1 MVYVTHDQLEALSM
15 ADRIAVMH
23 DGVLQ
28 QFGTPQEIYD
38 HPVNEWVAG
47 FVGEPPMNF
56 LDCRLEER
64 DGQLHVVHPAF
75 AVPLTPQ
82 HRAALPAGAIPRE
95 VRLAMRPAE
104 IAIVEPGVDGGDQ
117 SQHSRDRTAGRR
129 HAGRLCAGRQQGSG
143 QDQPDFAGG
152 RGEECWLPSTLAD
165 GICSRPIRA
174 WPTFESGPAFGCRS
188 RTTIE
193 VWDRET
199 DVQLS
204 REDLLK
210 AYHQMRTIRDFEER
224 VHDEFSAGNIPG
236 FVHLYAGEEA
246 SGVGFCMH
254 LTDVDRIASTHRG
267 HGHSIAKGCDTRG
280 MMHEIFG
287 RKEGLCGGK
296 GGSMHIADLEK
307 GMMGANGIVG
317 GGPPLICGAALT
329 AKTLKTGG
337 VAIAFVGDGGSNQGT
352 TFESYNLAKVWNLP
366 AIFVVE
372 DNGYA
377 ELTASAWSVGGSQL
391 GRAEGFG
398 MPAHEVDGNDF
409 FAVYEVAREVIER
422 ARGGGGPSL
431 VHVKLNRYFGHF
443 EGDAMTYRG
452 ADEVA
457 KLRATKDP
465 LQIFRQRVVEAALLE
480 PAELDQIDQ
489 EVKSHIDQVTV
500 EAKAAPMP
508 TEKDLLTDVY
518 VTY

>member
-1 MVYVTHDQLEALSM
+1 M
-15 ADRIAVMH
+15 
-23 DGVLQ
+23 
-28 QFGTPQEIYD
+28 
-38 HPVNEWVAG
+38 
-47 FVGEPPMNF
+47 
-56 LDCRLEER
+56 
-64 DGQLHVVHPAF
+64 
-75 AVPLTPQ
+75 
-82 HRAALPAGAIPRE
+82 
-95 VRLAMRPAE
+95 
-104 IAIVEPGVDGGDQ
+104 
-117 SQHSRDRTAGRR
+117 
-129 HAGRLCAGRQQGSG
+129 
-143 QDQPDFAGG
+143 
-152 RGEECWLPSTLAD
+152 
-165 GICSRPIRA
+165 
-174 WPTFESGPAFGCRS
+174 
-188 RTTIE
+188 
-193 VWDRET
+193 
-199 DVQLS
+199 QLS

-210 AYHQMRTIRDFEER
+210 AYTQMRTIRDFEER
-224 VHDEFSAGNIPG
+224 VHEEFSAGNIPG

-267 HGHSIAKGCDTRG
+267 HGHCIAKGCDTKG
-280 MMHEIFG
+280 MMYEIFG

-377 ELTASAWSVGGSQL
+377 ESTGSGWSVGGSQL

-398 MPAHEVDGNDF
+398 MPGHQVDGTDF

-452 ADEVA
+452 PDEVA
-457 KLRATKDP
+457 KLRQTKDP

-480 PAELDQIDQ
+480 PADLDRIDG
-489 EVKSHIDQVTV
+489 EVKSHIDQVTT
-500 EAKAAPMP
+500 EAKAAAMP

-518 VTY
+518 VSY

>member
-1 MVYVTHDQLEALSM
+1 M
-15 ADRIAVMH
+15 
-23 DGVLQ
+23 
-28 QFGTPQEIYD
+28 
-38 HPVNEWVAG
+38 
-47 FVGEPPMNF
+47 
-56 LDCRLEER
+56 
-64 DGQLHVVHPAF
+64 
-75 AVPLTPQ
+75 
-82 HRAALPAGAIPRE
+82 
-95 VRLAMRPAE
+95 
-104 IAIVEPGVDGGDQ
+104 
-117 SQHSRDRTAGRR
+117 
-129 HAGRLCAGRQQGSG
+129 
-143 QDQPDFAGG
+143 
-152 RGEECWLPSTLAD
+152 
-165 GICSRPIRA
+165 
-174 WPTFESGPAFGCRS
+174 
-188 RTTIE
+188 
-193 VWDRET
+193 
-199 DVQLS
+199 QLS
-204 REDLLK
+204 RDDLLK
-210 AYHQMRTIRDFEER
+210 AYTQMRTIRDFEER

-267 HGHSIAKGCDTRG
+267 HGHCIAKGCDTKG
-280 MMHEIFG
+280 MMYEIFG
-287 RKEGLCGGK
+287 RKGGLCGGK

-377 ELTASAWSVGGSQL
+377 ESTGAAWSVGGSQV

-398 MPAHEVDGNDF
+398 MPGHQVDGTDF

-422 ARGGGGPSL
+422 ARSGGGPSL

-443 EGDAMTYRG
+443 EGDAMTYR
-452 ADEVA
+452 APDEVA

-480 PAELDQIDQ
+480 PEDLDRIDA

-500 EAKAAPMP
+500 EAKAAAMP

-518 VTY
+518 VSY